1 MPHYLEL
8 ELTESILLEHDEF
21 LIDAIQQWRAQGI
34 HLSIDDFGTGYS
46 SMAYLKRLKVDKLKI
61 DRSFVQDLEKDSEN
75 RAIVQAMLHIAEGFN
90 LTTIAEGI
98 ETELVNQ
105 TLKEMGCKEG
115 QGYLF
120 AKPLSPKAFE
130 DWLKTR

>member
-1 MPHYLEL
+1 
-8 ELTESILLEHDEF
+8 LTESILLEHDEF